1 MNRTR
6 ILKKAILAIHALE
19 ALAPEVDFGL
29 TSLAKI
35 RPVHEKTVA
44 ANDDV
49 IEGDN
54 AQEGRR
60 IVRDLSIAESPPG
73 WRPLLRAGGARG
85 CRRAQYEGRVPI

>member
-35 RPVHEKTVA
+35 RPVHEKTVT

-54 AQEGRR
+54 AQEGRT
-60 IVRDLSIAESPPG
+60 LPSPALFGESVVLCL
-73 WRPLLRAGGARG
+73 WL
-85 CRRAQYEGRVPI
+85 